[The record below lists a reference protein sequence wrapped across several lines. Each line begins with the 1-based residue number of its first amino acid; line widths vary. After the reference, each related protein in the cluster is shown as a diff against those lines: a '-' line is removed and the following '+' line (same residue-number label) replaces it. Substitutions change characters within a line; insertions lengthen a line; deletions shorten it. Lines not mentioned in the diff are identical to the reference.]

1 MSDTPSQ
8 PATSDLCKCGHTFAF
23 HKKWRELKNRKCDNF
38 EPAVVA
44 PDATADEK
52 HLHDAESGYC
62 RECVEFGRLD
72 ERINIARDEYR
83 ESKSG
88 KAEKPLPDYAALIAR
103 GCEFLAKIDFLYEPG
118 DNRKS
123 WSDYRIID
131 DLTRAL
137 EAVSAKPSQA
147 EARLASLRQRAT
159 DLAND
164 LEAAGYHGFAFGAQK
179 IANIAAR
186 GSNEAAPSNTLRERI
201 EALKADPASDLSW
214 DATTTMGEKCA
225 WNAALDA
232 VLSALGEKT

>member
-1 MSDTPSQ
+1 MQ
-8 PATSDLCKCGHTFAF
+8 
-23 HKKWRELKNRKCDNF
+23 N
-38 EPAVVA
+38 
-44 PDATADEK
+44 
-52 HLHDAESGYC
+52 
-62 RECVEFGRLD
+62 
-72 ERINIARDEYR
+72 
-83 ESKSG
+83 
-88 KAEKPLPDYAALIAR
+88 DYTALIAR

-201 EALKADPASDLSW
+201 AYALGDVSARCHVELGRNPLMLELA
-214 DATTTMGEKCA
+214 
-225 WNAALDA
+225 DA
-232 VLSALGEKT
+232 VLALLDEEAVTE